1 VKHSLFGRASPYGL
15 IIAAAAPLV
24 LIAGGTAGYSLIEG
38 WSFPDALYMTV
49 ITLTTVGY
57 REVHELS
64 RAGEAFT
71 MALALGGVFT
81 LFYAATSVISGLVRG
96 DLAFY
101 FGSRRMQR
109 NIDELKSH
117 AIVCGFGRMGRLVCQ
132 QLSSAEVPFVAIDRN
147 ADLFERFDLAHG
159 YFLHGDAMADDILQ
173 RAGVHRARAL
183 IAAVASDSDNLY
195 ITMSARLL
203 NDKVFIVARAEDE
216 RSEEKL
222 LRAGANR
229 AVSPYLI
236 GGARVAQAV
245 LRPNVVDFLEL
256 ATRTEHMELN
266 IEEAKVD
273 PQSVLVAKS
282 INDSEIELRKIILV
296 AVKRPDGRM
305 LFHPAN
311 DVVLGS
317 GDILI
322 MLGRRSDLDYI
333 ASVASNA
340 GHS

>member
-1 VKHSLFGRASPYGL
+1 MKHSFFGGALPYGL
-15 IIAAAAPLV
+15 IIAATAPAL
-24 LIAGGTAGYSLIEG
+24 LIVIGTAGYALIEG
-38 WSFPDALYMTV
+38 WSFWDALYMTV

-64 RAGEAFT
+64 RSGEAFT
-71 MALALGGVFT
+71 IALALGGVFT

-109 NIDELKSH
+109 NIDELERH

-132 QLSSAEVPFVAIDRN
+132 QLSSDEVPFVAIDRN
-147 ADLFERFDLAHG
+147 AELFERFDFAHG
-159 YFLHGDAMADDILQ
+159 YFLHGDATTDDILRQ
-173 RAGVHRARAL
+173 AGVDRARAL

-266 IEEAKVD
+266 IEEAKVS

-282 INDSEIELRKIILV
+282 INDSEIQLRKIILV
-296 AVKRPDGRM
+296 AIKRPDGEM

-311 DVVLGS
+311 DVMLGS

-333 ASVASNA
+333 ASVASHA
-340 GHS
+340 DHS